1 MDAQV
6 VNERTIFLMLSGSR
20 AHGTHREDSDYDKT
34 GVMIPPP
41 KYFFGLDRVDHFR
54 KFEGEDKVIYDFRKA
69 ICLLN
74 DNNPN
79 ILDLLF
85 SPERCT
91 LILKEP
97 WKKMLEHRDLFISRK
112 CRNTYSGYAYAQLSR
127 IETHRRFLLDPPKI
141 KPERKDFGLPEFSI
155 FPTAQIKGVIFAALG
170 DFIIEED
177 KEDLLVEL
185 EDVYSNYII
194 PIFSRHIKPDLQA
207 LAMKYLHVGMKSQ
220 ANTLKALGPSFIKD
234 EYLEMATNELRF
246 YCADAKWQQY
256 QAWLKNRNKARAE
269 LERKFGYDCYA
280 DDTEF
285 LTDQGWKKYDDIDN
299 TMHLATLKLD
309 DLTYK
314 LCTKSLI
321 GEGYRADY
329 YVERFGIEYQPYVDR
344 FEGTYSGV
352 MYNFI
357 GNHMD
362 ILVTPNH
369 RMLFRPVGKNTGV
382 EGDFVLEEA
391 SILPNFFDF
400 IRAVTPQKKIYKNP
414 EELSDLPIK
423 TTQYLSLMGWYL
435 SEGCV
440 NKNKSGIIKCLRISQ
455 KKDGRLSWYFTRF
468 YNQVK
473 DKISCKIYTYK
484 RKPNKY
490 RPYEI
495 EEMNLIVSDKDI
507 RERIY
512 NDCGHLTAKRIPR
525 WIFGLSK
532 RLMDVLLTALCLGDG
547 TIHNT
552 SFRSLIYYSTL
563 RGLADDVQEL
573 ALCCGYETSLYGPY
587 EDEKD
592 GKILIMYQVHINK
605 STTQFDRL
613 DRSKNLRKLE
623 VENKRIV
630 CFTVLNRTLITRRN
644 GHVAFHGNSKH
655 AAHLVRLIRMCKE
668 ILETGKINVDRTNID
683 AEELKAIRYEGIW
696 KYQDIVE
703 YAMKIDKE
711 CGELYKTST
720 LQLSPDF
727 EKIKAL
733 CESICADFIKKEI

>member
-1 MDAQV
+1 MDAQA

-127 IETHRRFLLDPPKI
+127 IETHRGFLLDPPKI

-155 FPTAQIKGVIFAALG
+155 FPTAQIKGVVFAALG

-269 LERKFGYDCYA
+269 LERKFTF
-280 DDTEF
+280 DT
-285 LTDQGWKKYDDIDN
+285 
-299 TMHLATLKLD
+299 
-309 DLTYK
+309 
-314 LCTKSLI
+314 
-321 GEGYRADY
+321 
-329 YVERFGIEYQPYVDR
+329 
-344 FEGTYSGV
+344 
-352 MYNFI
+352 
-357 GNHMD
+357 
-362 ILVTPNH
+362 
-369 RMLFRPVGKNTGV
+369 
-382 EGDFVLEEA
+382 
-391 SILPNFFDF
+391 
-400 IRAVTPQKKIYKNP
+400 
-414 EELSDLPIK
+414 
-423 TTQYLSLMGWYL
+423 
-435 SEGCV
+435 
-440 NKNKSGIIKCLRISQ
+440 
-455 KKDGRLSWYFTRF
+455 
-468 YNQVK
+468 
-473 DKISCKIYTYK
+473 
-484 RKPNKY
+484 
-490 RPYEI
+490 
-495 EEMNLIVSDKDI
+495 
-507 RERIY
+507 
-512 NDCGHLTAKRIPR
+512 
-525 WIFGLSK
+525 
-532 RLMDVLLTALCLGDG
+532 
-547 TIHNT
+547 
-552 SFRSLIYYSTL
+552 
-563 RGLADDVQEL
+563 
-573 ALCCGYETSLYGPY
+573 
-587 EDEKD
+587 
-592 GKILIMYQVHINK
+592 
-605 STTQFDRL
+605 
-613 DRSKNLRKLE
+613 
-623 VENKRIV
+623 
-630 CFTVLNRTLITRRN
+630 
-644 GHVAFHGNSKH
+644 KH
-655 AAHLVRLIRMCKE
+655 ASHLVRLIRMCKE

-727 EKIKAL
+727 EKIKTL